1 MSVETQAIPAW
12 LRPDLEDRRPFGRR
26 LAIIGFA
33 VILISGSAFYGW
45 ASTAPV
51 AGAVIAP
58 GVINVDSNVRAVQHL
73 EGGIIG
79 EILVREGDQ
88 VQAGQVLVRLDDTAA
103 SSSRNELLG
112 QYYEGLA
119 IDARLT
125 AEQNGAERIEFPTEL
140 TDRFGDAAI
149 KRAMAGQEEIFASR
163 RSLLEERVAIGDRT
177 QQQLQSEIG
186 GLKNQIVS
194 SRTRLDLLNE
204 ERENV
209 EQLLA
214 KNLVSN
220 NRRLN
225 LQSSIAEIEGQIA
238 GYEAAIASA
247 EQKIEAERLR
257 TADLRNTQATEV
269 VEELRAVR
277 TRNYELSER
286 LRTAENILDRSEIR
300 APVAGVVNGLQVH
313 TVGGVIA
320 AGQTVM
326 DIVPVS
332 DKLVVLATID
342 PLDIDQVRPDMA
354 AQVWLSALNRRTDR
368 PLEGRVTT
376 VSADRLT
383 DPATGASYYQARVQ
397 LDPASLQDQPVAIQ
411 AGMAAEVMIRTSDRT
426 AWDYLLSPIAHFLQN
441 SLREG

>member
-1 MSVETQAIPAW
+1 M
-12 LRPDLEDRRPFGRR
+12 
-26 LAIIGFA
+26 
-33 VILISGSAFYGW
+33 
-45 ASTAPV
+45 
-51 AGAVIAP
+51 
-58 GVINVDSNVRAVQHL
+58 
-73 EGGIIG
+73 
-79 EILVREGDQ
+79 
-88 VQAGQVLVRLDDTAA
+88 
-103 SSSRNELLG
+103 
-112 QYYEGLA
+112 
-119 IDARLT
+119 
-125 AEQNGAERIEFPTEL
+125 
-140 TDRFGDAAI
+140 
-149 KRAMAGQEEIFASR
+149 
-163 RSLLEERVAIGDRT
+163 
-177 QQQLQSEIG
+177 
-186 GLKNQIVS
+186 
-194 SRTRLDLLNE
+194 
-204 ERENV
+204 
-209 EQLLA
+209 
-214 KNLVSN
+214 
-220 NRRLN
+220 
-225 LQSSIAEIEGQIA
+225 
-238 GYEAAIASA
+238 
-247 EQKIEAERLR
+247 
-257 TADLRNTQATEV
+257 